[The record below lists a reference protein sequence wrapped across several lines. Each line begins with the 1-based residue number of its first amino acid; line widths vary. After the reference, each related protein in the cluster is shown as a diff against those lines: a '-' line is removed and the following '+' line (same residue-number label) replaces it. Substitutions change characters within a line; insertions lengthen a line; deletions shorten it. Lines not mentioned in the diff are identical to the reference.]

1 MAVYSMN
8 PLKEEKNEAAL
19 FHGAGGMQLQSLSK
33 KYKGMS
39 Y

>member
-1 MAVYSMN
+1 MN

-19 FHGAGGMQLQSLSK
+19 FHGAGGIQLMSLSK
-33 KYKGMS
+33 KFKGMS